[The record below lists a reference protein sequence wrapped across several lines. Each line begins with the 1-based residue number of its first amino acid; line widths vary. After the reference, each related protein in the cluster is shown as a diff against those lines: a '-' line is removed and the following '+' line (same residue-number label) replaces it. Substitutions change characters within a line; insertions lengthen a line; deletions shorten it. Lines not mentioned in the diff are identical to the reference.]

1 MLIISHVWPDN
12 KSFLTGQF
20 RFEPICPFTQRLVI
34 FFIVIP
40 TDRSKSEPQ
49 HHDIVHLWEFLFELL
64 VDKRCGSIITWITEE
79 NREFKF
85 KDPEK
90 VAKLW
95 GTYKGVKRMNYEKL
109 SRALRMYY
117 SKGIIVKVSRIENVS
132 LPESVHTIV
141 SIFRR
146 RLQLT
151 FPVIK
156 MVHSFSPSILI
167 FVFKVI
173 CKGNSMNASAIKE
186 LQEGKILSKL
196 QGKGKFSP
204 NCTSLWASAL

>member
-1 MLIISHVWPDN
+1 M
-12 KSFLTGQF
+12 
-20 RFEPICPFTQRLVI
+20 
-34 FFIVIP
+34 
-40 TDRSKSEPQ
+40 
-49 HHDIVHLWEFLFELL
+49 WEFLFELL

-85 KDPEK
+85 KDPEE

-117 SKGIIVKVSRIENVS
+117 SKGIIVKVSRIGNVS
-132 LPESVHTIV
+132 LLECAYDCIYLPLETSVNLF
-141 SIFRR
+141 SYQDDSFF
-146 RLQLT
+146 
-151 FPVIK
+151 FPLN
-156 MVHSFSPSILI
+156 PYL
-167 FVFKVI
+167 VFKVI
-173 CKGNSMNASAIKE
+173 CKGNRMNARAIKE

-204 NCTSLWASAL
+204 NCTSL